1 MTDMDQERIYQNAL
15 LLIEGRLYAEAAD
28 ELARIPGYKDADKQ
42 RLFCEEK
49 KATAHLDRIYDEA
62 HKAAGN
68 MNVRSQEKA
77 IQIFQKIPGYRD
89 ADAQPDAHFARLRIG
104 WAWECEGNA
113 LLGPAA
119 YGGERRGH
127 FGMDAHGLGNAHAI
141 RHDPYIK
148 RRGTIVAIR
157 VEF

>member
-1 MTDMDQERIYQNAL
+1 MERTVEQNNMDSCERIYQNAL

-89 ADAQPDAHFARLRIG
+89 ADERI
-104 WAWECEGNA
+104 
-113 LLGPAA
+113 
-119 YGGERRGH
+119 R
-127 FGMDAHGLGNAHAI
+127 
-141 RHDPYIK
+141 
-148 RRGTIVAIR
+148 
-157 VEF
+157 